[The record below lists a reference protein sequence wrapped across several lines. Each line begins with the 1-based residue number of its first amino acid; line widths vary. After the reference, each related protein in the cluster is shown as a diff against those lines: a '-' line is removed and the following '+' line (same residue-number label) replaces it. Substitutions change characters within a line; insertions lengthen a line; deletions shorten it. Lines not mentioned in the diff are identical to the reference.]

1 MIAAGQFG
9 MMVSYKNDRT
19 LCVPI
24 ADAVH
29 RLRFVDPNDSMVQ
42 TAREIGISFGD

>member
-1 MIAAGQFG
+1 M
-9 MMVSYKNDRT
+9 SYQNNEVLDA
-19 LCVPI
+19 PI

-29 RLRFVDPNDSMVQ
+29 RLRLADPNHKLVR